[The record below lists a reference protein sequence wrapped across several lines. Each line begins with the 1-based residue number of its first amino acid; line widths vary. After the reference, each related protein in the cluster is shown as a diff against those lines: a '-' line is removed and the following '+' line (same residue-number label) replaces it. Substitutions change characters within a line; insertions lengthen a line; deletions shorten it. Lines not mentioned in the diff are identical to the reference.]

1 MTIDVKRQSAFYA
14 QKKNKQTEFLKKKQ
28 NFGFIDFV
36 CVCCMTSVILN
47 HLKKM
52 NRQQSLDDESKERE
66 REREKFQQEKK
77 RFHFVKSKDNHHP
90 TRLING
96 LKILIA

>member
-14 QKKNKQTEFLKKKQ
+14 QKKTNKQTEFFKKKQ
-28 NFGFIDFV
+28 NFGFIDFVFV

-66 REREKFQQEKK
+66 RERKISTGKEKISFRKIK
-77 RFHFVKSKDNHHP
+77 R
-90 TRLING
+90 
-96 LKILIA
+96 